1 MKPLLCLFISL
12 LATFPITGYSVNT
25 ESYERDLLGALER
38 LLAHDQGN
46 AAAQLETLTQ
56 SYPNSRPGYLLYAD
70 LLAARGGLAPAI
82 SQAMEHLE
90 RDVVS
95 ELREQLS
102 IRWHYWH
109 TIRAAR
115 QDLWPAALLQLS
127 GQQRFALYMDIPA
140 ARLIVYEND
149 RGQLK
154 EVDNFYA
161 SIGVAGSKKRREGD
175 QKTPVGV
182 YRITGFIPGRKL
194 HERYGSGALPIDYPN
209 ELDQIY
215 ERTGDGIWLHGTEP
229 GFINRAPRASDGCLS
244 LANGDFLALH
254 RIIGDTPSVPVVID
268 SAPEW
273 IAPPELLRRRE
284 QLSRTIT
291 RWFNARLE
299 SDTPLLDR
307 LYSRLPYSDELAHHS
322 SRAQPSSGFT
332 GLGGNLRLEDTQ
344 LLTYPGEEHLYVADL
359 WLTHGPQTK
368 LGIRQ
373 YWHRT
378 TDNEWKIVKEF
389 SIRPNG

>member
-1 MKPLLCLFISL
+1 VKPLLCLFILL
-12 LATFPITGYSVNT
+12 LASFPATGYSIGS
-25 ESYERDLLGALER
+25 ESYEHDLLGALER
-38 LLAHDQGN
+38 LLVHDQGK
-46 AAAQLETLTQ
+46 AATQLESLTA
-56 SYPNSRPGYLLYAD
+56 SYPNSRSGYLLFAD

-82 SQAMEHLE
+82 AQAMGHLE

-95 ELREQLS
+95 ELREQLK

-109 TIRAAR
+109 TIRATR
-115 QDLWPAALLQLS
+115 QDLWPATLLQLS
-127 GQQRFALYMDIPA
+127 NQQRIVLYMDIPA
-140 ARLIVYEND
+140 ARLMVYENNE
-149 RGQLK
+149 GELK
-154 EVDNFYA
+154 EIDNYYA
-161 SIGVAGSKKRREGD
+161 SIGVAGFEKLREGD

-229 GFINRAPRASDGCLS
+229 GFVNRAPRASDGCLS

-254 RIIGDTPSVPVVID
+254 RLIGDAPSVPVVID
-268 SAPEW
+268 PAPEW
-273 IAPPELLRRRE
+273 IAPVELYRRRE
-284 QLSRTIT
+284 QLNRTIIQ
-291 RWFNARLE
+291 WFNARLE

-307 LYSRLPYSDELAHHS
+307 LYSLLPYSGKLADHS
-322 SRAQPSSGFT
+322 NLAQPSSSFA
-332 GLGGNLRLEDTQ
+332 GLATNLRLDDKQ
-344 LLTYPGEEHLYVADL
+344 LFAYPGEERLFVADL
-359 WLTHGPQTK
+359 WLNHGPQTK

-378 TDNEWKIVKEF
+378 PDDQWQIVGEY
-389 SIRPNG
+389 SIPPNR

>member
-1 MKPLLCLFISL
+1 MKPLLCLLISM
-12 LATFPITGYSVNT
+12 LASVPIAGYSVNSD
-25 ESYERDLLGALER
+25 SYERNLLGALES
-38 LLAHDQGN
+38 LLAHDQGT
-46 AAAQLETLTQ
+46 ATAQLETLTQ
-56 SYPNSRPGYLLYAD
+56 SYPNSRSGYLLYAD
-70 LLAARGGLAPAI
+70 LLAARGGLTPAI
-82 SQAMEHLE
+82 SQAMGHLG

-109 TIRAAR
+109 TIRTAR

-127 GQQRFALYMDIPA
+127 GQQKFALYMDIPA
-140 ARLIVYEND
+140 ARLIVYAND
-149 RGQLK
+149 GGQLK
-154 EVDNFYA
+154 EVANFYA
-161 SIGVAGSKKRREGD
+161 SIGVAGFEKRREGD

-215 ERTGDGIWLHGTEP
+215 ERTGDGIWVHGTEP

-244 LANGDFLALH
+244 LANVDFIALH
-254 RIIGDTPSVPVVID
+254 RIIGDSPSVPMVID
-268 SAPEW
+268 PAPEW

-284 QLSRTIT
+284 QLSRTII
-291 RWFNARLE
+291 RWFKARLE

-307 LYSRLPYSDELAHHS
+307 LYSALPYSDELAHHS
-322 SRAQPSSGFT
+322 SRAQPSSGFS
-332 GLGGNLRLEDTQ
+332 GLAGDLRLEDTQ

-359 WLTHGPQTK
+359 RLTHGPQTK

-378 TDNEWKIVKEF
+378 TDNKWQIVKEF
-389 SIRPNG
+389 SIPPNG

>member
-1 MKPLLCLFISL
+1 VKSLLCLFISL
-12 LATFPITGYSVNT
+12 LATFPIAGFPVDS
-25 ESYERDLLGALER
+25 ESYERDLLGALEH
-38 LLAHDQGN
+38 LLAHDQDN

-56 SYPNSRPGYLLYAD
+56 SYPNSRSGYLLYAD
-70 LLAARGGLAPAI
+70 LLAVRGGLSPAI
-82 SQAMEHLE
+82 SQAMGHLE

-109 TIRAAR
+109 TIRATR

-127 GQQRFALYMDIPA
+127 GQQKIALYMDIPA

-149 RGQLK
+149 GGQLK

-161 SIGVAGSKKRREGD
+161 SIGIAGSKKRQEGD

-209 ELDQIY
+209 KFDQIY
-215 ERTGDGIWLHGTEP
+215 DRTGDGIWLHGTEP

-244 LANGDFLALH
+244 LANGDFLTLH
-254 RIIGDTPSVPVVID
+254 RIIGDTPSVPVLID

-284 QLSRTIT
+284 QFSRTIT

-307 LYSRLPYSDELAHHS
+307 LYSRSPYSDKLSYHS

-332 GLGGNLRLEDTQ
+332 GFAGDLLLEDAQ
-344 LLTYPGEEHLYVADL
+344 LFAYPGEERLYVADL

-373 YWHRT
+373 YWHLT
-378 TDNEWKIVKEF
+378 IDNEWQIVKEF
-389 SIRPNG
+389 SIPSSG

>member
-1 MKPLLCLFISL
+1 LKPLLFLFISL
-12 LATFPITGYSVNT
+12 LTTLPITGYSVNS

-38 LLAHDQGN
+38 LLSHDQDN

-56 SYPNSRPGYLLYAD
+56 SYPNSRSGYLLYAD
-70 LLAARGGLAPAI
+70 FLAVLGGLTPAI
-82 SQAMEHLE
+82 SQDLGHLE

-109 TIRAAR
+109 TLRPAR

-127 GQQRFALYMDIPA
+127 GQQTIVLYMDIPA

-149 RGQLK
+149 GGQLK
-154 EVDNFYA
+154 EVGNFYA
-161 SIGVAGSKKRREGD
+161 SIGVAGTKKRREGD
-175 QKTPVGV
+175 QKTPIGV

-244 LANGDFLALH
+244 LANRDFLSLH
-254 RIIGDTPSVPVVID
+254 SIIGDTPSVPVVIE
-268 SAPEW
+268 SSPEW
-273 IAPPELLRRRE
+273 IASPELLRQRE

-291 RWFNARLE
+291 RWFNARLQ
-299 SDTPLLDR
+299 SDISLLDR
-307 LYSRLPYSDELAHHS
+307 LYSRSPYSDELVHHS
-322 SRAQPSSGFT
+322 SWAQPSSGLTGFT
-332 GLGGNLRLEDTQ
+332 GNLQLEDAQ
-344 LLTYPGEEHLYVADL
+344 LFAYPGEEDLYVADL
-359 WLTHGPQTK
+359 WLHQGPQKK

-373 YWHRT
+373 YWHLT
-378 TDNEWKIVKEF
+378 ISNEWQIVKEF
-389 SIRPNG
+389 SIPPNR

>member
-1 MKPLLCLFISL
+1 MKPFLCLFISL
-12 LATFPITGYSVNT
+12 LATFPITGYSANS
-25 ESYERDLLGALER
+25 ESYERDLLGALES

-46 AAAQLETLTQ
+46 TAAKLETLTQ
-56 SYPNSRPGYLLYAD
+56 SYPNSRSGYLLYAD
-70 LLAARGGLAPAI
+70 LLAARGGLTPAI
-82 SQAMEHLE
+82 SQAMGHLE

-127 GQQRFALYMDIPA
+127 GQQKIALYMDIPA

-149 RGQLK
+149 GGQPR
-154 EVDNFYA
+154 EVNSFYA
-161 SIGVAGSKKRREGD
+161 SIGIAGFEKRQEGD

-215 ERTGDGIWLHGTEP
+215 ERTGDGIWVHGTEP

-244 LANGDFLALH
+244 LANSDFLALYH
-254 RIIGDTPSVPVVID
+254 IIGDAPSVPVVID

-273 IAPPELLRRRE
+273 IAPHELLRRRE
-284 QLSRTIT
+284 QLSRTIK
-291 RWFNARLE
+291 RWFKARIE
-299 SDTPLLDR
+299 SDTPTLDR
-307 LYSRLPYSDELAHHS
+307 LYSRSRYSDELERHDS
-322 SRAQPSSGFT
+322 QAQPSSVFT
-332 GLGGNLRLEDTQ
+332 GLAGDLRLEDTQ
-344 LLTYPGEEHLYVADL
+344 LLTYPGEERLYVADL

-378 TDNEWKIVKEF
+378 TENEWQIAMEF
-389 SIRPNG
+389 SIPPNR

>member
-1 MKPLLCLFISL
+1 MKPLLCLFLAL
-12 LATFPITGYSVNT
+12 LTAFPVAGYSVNSA
-25 ESYERDLLGALER
+25 SYERDLLGALER
-38 LLAHDQGN
+38 LLTHDQGS

-56 SYPNSRPGYLLYAD
+56 SYPNSRSGYLIYAD
-70 LLAARGGLAPAI
+70 LLAARGGLTPAI
-82 SQAMEHLE
+82 GQAMGHLD

-127 GQQRFALYMDIPA
+127 GQQRIILYMDIPA

-149 RGQLK
+149 GGELK

-161 SIGVAGSKKRREGD
+161 SIGLAGFKKRREGD

-182 YRITGFIPGRKL
+182 YRITGFIPGHKL

-244 LANGDFLALH
+244 LANDDFLALH
-254 RIIGDTPSVPVVID
+254 RLIGDATSVPVVID
-268 SAPEW
+268 PAPEW
-273 IAPPELLRRRE
+273 IAPSELQRRRE
-284 QLSRTIT
+284 RLSRTIN
-291 RWFNARLE
+291 RWFKARLE

-307 LYSRLPYSDELAHHS
+307 LYSLSHHDTS
-322 SRAQPSSGFT
+322 MRHLSHAQPSSSFT
-332 GLGGNLRLEDTQ
+332 GLARHLRIEDTQ
-344 LLTYPGEEHLYVADL
+344 LLAYPGEERLYVADL

-368 LGIRQ
+368 IRIRQ
-373 YWHRT
+373 YWQRAA
-378 TDNEWKIVKEF
+378 DDEWQIVREF
-389 SIRPNG
+389 SIPPNG

>member
-1 MKPLLCLFISL
+1 L
-12 LATFPITGYSVNT
+12 
-25 ESYERDLLGALER
+25 ESYERDLLGALES
-38 LLAHDQGN
+38 LLTHDQDN
-46 AAAQLETLTQ
+46 AAEQLEALTQ
-56 SYPNSRPGYLLYAD
+56 SYPNSRSGYLLYAD
-70 LLAARGGLAPAI
+70 LLAVRGGLTPVI
-82 SQAMEHLE
+82 SQDMGHLG

-109 TIRAAR
+109 TIQEAR
-115 QDLWPAALLQLS
+115 QDLWPAALLKLS
-127 GQQRFALYMDIPA
+127 GQQKFALYMDIPA
-140 ARLIVYEND
+140 SRLIIYEIGG
-149 RGQLK
+149 GQLK

-161 SIGVAGSKKRREGD
+161 SIGVAGSKKSREGD

-209 ELDQIY
+209 ELDKVY

-244 LANGDFLALH
+244 LANSDFLALH
-254 RIIGDTPSVPVVID
+254 RIIGDTSSVPVVID

-273 IAPPELLRRRE
+273 IASPELLRRRE
-284 QLSRTIT
+284 QLSRTIAQ
-291 RWFNARLE
+291 WFNARLE

-307 LYSRLPYSDELAHHS
+307 LYSLLPYRDGLDRHS
-322 SRAQPSSGFT
+322 SQAQPSSGFA
-332 GLGGNLRLEDTQ
+332 GLAGDLLIEDTQ
-344 LLTYPGEEHLYVADL
+344 LFAYPGEERLYVADL
-359 WLTHGPQTK
+359 WLNHELKTK

-373 YWHRT
+373 YWHLT
-378 TDNEWKIVKEF
+378 IDNEWQIIKEF
-389 SIRPNG
+389 SIPPNG

>member
-1 MKPLLCLFISL
+1 MKPLLYLFISL
-12 LATFPITGYSVNT
+12 LATFPITGFSVSS
-25 ESYERDLLGALER
+25 ESYERDLLGALEH
-38 LLAHDQGN
+38 LLAQDQDS

-56 SYPNSRPGYLLYAD
+56 SYPNSRSGYLLYAD
-70 LLAARGGLAPAI
+70 LLAVRGGLTPAI
-82 SQAMEHLE
+82 SQAMGHLE

-95 ELREQLS
+95 ELRDQLS

-127 GQQRFALYMDIPA
+127 GQQKIALYMDIPA

-149 RGQLK
+149 GGQLK

-161 SIGVAGSKKRREGD
+161 SIGVAGFKKRREGD

-215 ERTGDGIWLHGTEP
+215 ERTGDGIWLHGP
-229 GFINRAPRASDGCLS
+229 APSFVNRAPRASDGCLS

-254 RIIGDTPSVPVVID
+254 RLIGDIPSVPVVID
-268 SAPEW
+268 PAPEW

-291 RWFNARLE
+291 RWFKARLE

-307 LYSRLPYSDELAHHS
+307 LYSLSHRDTSVRHS
-322 SRAQPSSGFT
+322 SHAQPSSSFA
-332 GLGGNLRLEDTQ
+332 GLAANLRLEDKQ
-344 LLTYPGEEHLYVADL
+344 LFAYPGEERLYVADL

-373 YWHRT
+373 YWYHT
-378 TDNEWKIVKEF
+378 TDNKWKIVEEF
-389 SIRPNG
+389 SIPPNG

>member
-1 MKPLLCLFISL
+1 
-12 LATFPITGYSVNT
+12 
-25 ESYERDLLGALER
+25 LGH
-38 LLAHDQGN
+38 LLAHDQDN
-46 AAAQLETLTQ
+46 ATAQLETLTQ
-56 SYPNSRPGYLLYAD
+56 SYPNSRTGYLLYAD
-70 LLAARGGLAPAI
+70 LLAVRGGLTPAI
-82 SQAMEHLE
+82 SQAMGHLE

-115 QDLWPAALLQLS
+115 QDLWPAALLQIS
-127 GQQRFALYMDIPA
+127 GQQKFALYMDIPA
-140 ARLIVYEND
+140 ARLIVYENNA
-149 RGQLK
+149 GQLK
-154 EVDNFYA
+154 QVDNFYA
-161 SIGVAGSKKRREGD
+161 SIGIAGAKKRREGD
-175 QKTPVGV
+175 QKTPVGI
-182 YRITGFIPGRKL
+182 YRITGFIPSRKL

-209 ELDQIY
+209 KLDQIY

-273 IAPPELLRRRE
+273 IAPRELLRRRE

-307 LYSRLPYSDELAHHS
+307 LYSRSPYSGELARHS
-322 SRAQPSSGFT
+322 SRGQPSSGFT
-332 GLGGNLRLEDTQ
+332 GLARNLLLEDTQ
-344 LLTYPGEEHLYVADL
+344 LFAYPGEEDLYVADL
-359 WLTHGPQTK
+359 WLTHGQQTQ

-373 YWHRT
+373 YWRLT
-378 TDNEWKIVKEF
+378 INNKWQIIKEVSIV
-389 SIRPNG
+389 PTG